1 MKLKLIIIIF
11 FSLPLISVGQKN
23 YVLLDAYSSAT
34 INCINHLQSGM
45 RILVSIPTKKD
56 WLGITSESFVLD
68 QGFGQSLI
76 GTEFKVSKSLFIS
89 TLIGISNNPENPFR
103 LGTSAR
109 YISPKIEGLLVYQ
122 WGPKTDYFYI
132 AKWTFKVKNFN
143 IGARS
148 QRFLNTGIYLNY
160 HLNKI
165 LSIWSQVGKDFEL
178 KNNTIALGISGK
190 F

>member
-1 MKLKLIIIIF
+1 M
-11 FSLPLISVGQKN
+11 SLPLISIGQKN
-23 YVLLDAYSSAT
+23 HILLDTYSSAT
-34 INCINHLQSGM
+34 LDSFSHLQSGM

-56 WLGITSESFVLD
+56 WLSITSESFVLD

-89 TLIGISNNPENPFR
+89 TLIGISNNPENPLR

-109 YISPKIEGLLVYQ
+109 YTNKKTQGLLVYQ
-122 WGPKTDYFYI
+122 WGPETSYFYI
-132 AKWTFKVKNFN
+132 AKWTFKIKNFN

-148 QRFLNTGIYLNY
+148 QRFLNTGVYLDY
-160 HLNKI
+160 HFNKT
-165 LSIWSQVGKDFEL
+165 LSVWSQVGKDLEF
-178 KNNTIALGISGK
+178 NYNSIALGLTGK